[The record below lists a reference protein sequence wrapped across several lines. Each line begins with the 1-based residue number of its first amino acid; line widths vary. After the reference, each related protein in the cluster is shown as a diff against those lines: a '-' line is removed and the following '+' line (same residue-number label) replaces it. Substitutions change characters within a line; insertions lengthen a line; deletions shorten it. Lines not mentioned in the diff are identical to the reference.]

1 MEQTMIF
8 KDLMKDFKEYFKI
21 HPYLLPIGVILENVN
36 IIGEADMFPLYGRTE
51 KLNWEVVFRGDLGN
65 PEWIQN
71 YDLIFNGLQLVDVRK
86 SNPQL
91 SE

>member
-8 KDLMKDFKEYFKI
+8 KDLMEDFKEYFKT
-21 HPYLLPIGVILENVN
+21 HPNLLPTGVILENVN
-36 IIGEADMFPLYGRTE
+36 IIGEADEFPLYGRTE
-51 KLNWEVVFRGDLGN
+51 KRNWQVVFMGDLGK

-91 SE
+91 PE